1 MRKSTMELGK
11 NTPVSYLYGVGP
23 KKSEAF
29 ARLGIFTLRDLCYHF
44 PRAYENRGNVVKLRD
59 VRDGDVCS
67 LLLTVAN
74 TPSSAQIR
82 RGMIITKL
90 QAFDESGKCNI
101 TYFNAPF
108 VKGALIRGQEYRFF
122 GKAKV
127 VGGKVE
133 LTSPSYEPYREGA
146 LLRPF
151 LPVYPLTEG
160 ISQKQMSAAVS
171 EALKILLSPT
181 CKDGISDV
189 LSPEKKREYALADI
203 HYSLSQIHFPD
214 GYESVAKAR
223 RRLAFDEIF
232 MFVLSSLASSGADI
246 HADGI
251 KFDVSSGKKLL
262 SSLPYTPTGAQMRTM
277 SEIAI
282 DVSSGRRMSRI
293 ITGDV
298 GSGKTL
304 CAAYAL
310 FLALENGY
318 QAALM
323 APTEILARQ
332 HYISLSPLF
341 EKLGYRTELLVGA
354 MTPAKKRAVCDKLL
368 LGEPTLVIGTHTLIE
383 DGVIFPK
390 LGLIVIDE
398 QHRFGAAQR
407 EKLKN
412 KSRNCHFISMS
423 ATPIPRT
430 LALVLYGNLDISTI
444 DEMPPGRQEVETF
457 TVDESYRDRINN
469 FIRKNVA
476 EGGQVYIVCPSIE
489 EQETIETENGEKVSV
504 SSLETFTDT
513 GEKPK
518 LKAAVNYAEK
528 LKSDLPEL
536 DIGFIHGKL
545 RGASKEKIMADFV
558 AGKIDVLVS
567 TTVIEVGVNV
577 PRASLM
583 IIENAEFFGLST
595 LHQLRGRVGRGD
607 KKSYCI
613 LVSDTKN
620 DTSRERLCVL
630 RDEHN
635 GYAIAERDLEIRG
648 PGDFLAQSGGKIRQ
662 SGDVDLKLAEMVSD
676 RELLYAAADAAR
688 SVYADDPT
696 LTKAENIHL
705 ASEISYIKQKNA
717 RME

>member
-1 MRKSTMELGK
+1 MRKSTMELGRD
-11 NTPVSYLYGVGP
+11 TPVSYLYGVGP

-44 PRAYENRGNVVKLRD
+44 PRAYENRGNVVRLCD

-67 LLLTVAN
+67 LILTVAN
-74 TPSSAQIR
+74 NPSSAQIR

-90 QAFDESGKCNI
+90 QAFDDSGKCNI

-108 VKGALIRGQEYRFF
+108 VKNALIRGQEYRFF
-122 GKAKV
+122 GKARV
-127 VGGKVE
+127 VGGKIE

-146 LLRPF
+146 PLRPF

-160 ISQKQMSAAVS
+160 LSQKQMSASVS

-181 CKDGISDV
+181 CKDGIVDI
-189 LSPEKKREYALADI
+189 LSPETKRK
-203 HYSLSQIHFPD
+203 YSLSDISYALLSIHFPS
-214 GYESVAKAR
+214 GYDSVIKAR

-232 MFVLSSLASSGADI
+232 MFVLSSLTAAENGGG
-246 HADGI
+246 ADGI
-251 KFDVSSGKKLL
+251 KFDVSSGQKLVSL
-262 SSLPYTPTGAQMRTM
+262 LPYTPTGAQMRTM
-277 SEIAI
+277 SEIER
-282 DVSSGRRMSRI
+282 DLSSGKRMSRI

-310 FLALENGY
+310 YLALENGY

-332 HYISLSPLF
+332 HYLSLSPLF

-354 MTPAKKRAVCDKLL
+354 MTAAKKRAVCDRLL
-368 LGEPTLVIGTHTLIE
+368 FGTPTLVIGTHALIE
-383 DGVIFPK
+383 DGVVFPK

-412 KSRNCHFISMS
+412 KSRSCHFISMS

-430 LALVLYGNLDISTI
+430 LALVLYGDLDISSI
-444 DEMPPGRQEVETF
+444 DEMPPGRQEVDTF
-457 TVDESYRDRINN
+457 IVDESYRDRING
-469 FIRKNVA
+469 FIEKTVSD
-476 EGGQVYIVCPSIE
+476 GGQVYIVCPSIE
-489 EQETIETENGEKVSV
+489 EQETVETENGERVSV
-504 SSLETFTDT
+504 SSLETFGFSD
-513 GEKPK
+513 EKPK
-518 LKAAVNYAEK
+518 LKAAVGYAEELQK
-528 LKSDLPEL
+528 RLPEL
-536 DIGFIHGKL
+536 GIGFIHGKL

-595 LHQLRGRVGRGD
+595 LHQLRGRVGRGE
-607 KKSYCI
+607 KKSYCV
-613 LVSDTKN
+613 LVSDSQSEK
-620 DTSRERLCVL
+620 SRERLNIL
-630 RDEHN
+630 REEHN
-635 GYAIAERDLEIRG
+635 GYNIAERDLEIRG
-648 PGDFLAQSGGKIRQ
+648 PGDFLASNGGKIRQ
-662 SGDVDLKLAEMVSD
+662 SGEVDLKLAEMLSD
-676 RELLYAAADAAR
+676 KELLYSAAEAAKKIHE
-688 SVYADDPT
+688 DDPT
-696 LTKAENIHL
+696 LQNAENAAVYEEL
-705 ASEISYIKQKNA
+705 AYIKRKNA

>member
-1 MRKSTMELGK
+1 MRKSTMELGR
-11 NTPVSYLYGVGP
+11 NTPVSYLYGIGP

-44 PRAYENRGNVVKLRD
+44 PRAYENRGNVTRLAD

-67 LLLTVAN
+67 LILTVAN
-74 TPSSAQIR
+74 NPSSAQIR

-101 TYFNAPF
+101 IYFNAPF
-108 VKGALIRGQEYRFF
+108 VKNALIRGQEYRFF

-133 LTSPSYEPYREGA
+133 LTSPSYEPYRDGA
-146 LLRPF
+146 PLRPF

-181 CKDGISDV
+181 CRDGISDI
-189 LSPEKKREYALADI
+189 LSPEMKREYSLADI
-203 HYSLSQIHFPD
+203 SYAIRQIHFPD
-214 GYESVAKAR
+214 GYDGVAKAR

-232 MFVLSSLASSGADI
+232 MFVMSSLVASSGEKR
-246 HADGI
+246 ADGI
-251 KFDVSSGKKLL
+251 KFDVSGGQKLL
-262 SSLPYTPTGAQMRTM
+262 SALPYEPTDAQKRTI
-277 SEIAI
+277 SEIAQ

-310 FLALENGY
+310 FLALQNGY

-332 HYISLSPLF
+332 HYLSLSPIF
-341 EKLGYRTELLVGA
+341 ERLGYRCELLVGA
-354 MTPAKKRAVCDKLL
+354 MTPKKKRDVCDYLL
-368 LGEPTLVIGTHTLIE
+368 FGTPVLVIGTHALIE
-383 DGVIFPK
+383 DGVVFPK

-412 KSRNCHFISMS
+412 KSRECHFISMS

-430 LALVLYGNLDISTI
+430 LALVLYGDLDISSI
-444 DEMPPGRQEVETF
+444 DQMPPGRQEVETF
-457 TVDESYRDRINN
+457 TVDESYRDRIND
-469 FIRKNVA
+469 FIEKNVA
-476 EGGQVYIVCPSIE
+476 GGGQVYIVCPSIE
-489 EQETIETENGEKVSV
+489 EQETVETESGERVSV
-504 SSLETFTDT
+504 SALETF
-513 GEKPK
+513 GFAEEKPK
-518 LKAAVNYAEK
+518 LKAAVSYAEE
-528 LKSDLPEL
+528 LKRRLPNL
-536 DIGFIHGKL
+536 SIGFIHGKL
-545 RGASKEKIMADFV
+545 RGAAKEKIMADFV

-595 LHQLRGRVGRGD
+595 LHQLRGRVGRGE

-613 LVSDTKN
+613 LVSDSKN
-620 DTSRERLCVL
+620 EKSRERLNIL

-648 PGDFLAQSGGKIRQ
+648 PGDFLAQNGGKIRQ
-662 SGDVDLKLAEMVSD
+662 SGEVDLKLAEMLSD
-676 RELLYAAADAAR
+676 KELLYAAADAAR
-688 SVYADDPT
+688 KVYSSDAY
-696 LTKAENIHL
+696 L
-705 ASEISYIKQKNA
+705 ASPENAPIAAELSYIKQKNA
-717 RME
+717 RLE